1 MEFVASR
8 PEGLPAQEQLM
19 PTEIWFLIVAYVEV
33 TFPNMGKPRR
43 DR

>member
-19 PTEIWFLIVAYVEV
+19 ATEIWFFIVAYVEL
-33 TFPNMGKPRR
+33 TFPNIGKPRR
-43 DR
+43 HR